1 MAERLYGRDGGLEV
15 LVATP
20 TLAQGMK
27 LPADLVIIAED
38 SRFDRETNRRDLLD
52 AAALLNAAGRAGRA
66 GQSASGIVLII
77 TGRVVPLSDKDG
89 TIGRQWTQLREVF
102 SQSDQ
107 CLVLEDPFKAV
118 MDRIHYK
125 AEDARDLERYV
136 VSRLTETHLDGEDG
150 GSPRIDLSRSLT
162 AFRKQKAIYEQ
173 WVEIRTR
180 AALSVISPWIKMPLC
195 SIRGT
200 GTLLPW

>member
-1 MAERLYGRDGGLEV
+1 
-15 LVATP
+15 
-20 TLAQGMK
+20 MK
-27 LPADLVIIAED
+27 LPAELVIIAED

-77 TGRVVPLSDKDG
+77 PGRVVPLSDKDG
-89 TIGRQWTQLREVF
+89 TIGRQSTQLREVF

-107 CLVLEDPFKAV
+107 CLVHEYPFEAV
-118 MDRIHYK
+118 MDRIHYE
-125 AEDARDLERYV
+125 AEDAGDLERYV

-150 GSPRIDLSRSLT
+150 GRIESICPEALQLSESIKRLT
-162 AFRKQKAIYEQ
+162 NN
-173 WVEIRTR
+173 WLR
-180 AALSVISPWIKMPLC
+180 AERGPLCLSYPPWIKMPLC

-200 GTLLPW
+200 GTLL